1 MSSTII
7 ALIVSIVFIII
18 LVAGFFVGFWR
29 GLKKSTANLIF
40 SIVGI
45 IVAFF
50 VTAPITNLIMNINI
64 DYNGQTVLL
73 SDLALVMARE
83 NQDLAILINNNPN
96 IEAIFAFLPQ
106 AIVNTVVFI
115 LITCAIE
122 LVIYI
127 IYRIIAFFLKTK
139 EGEKKHRLSGGFV
152 GLAKVFV
159 ITILAFMPLA
169 SLVGLANSFTYSESY
184 ISESSSQTL
193 TMQTTSS
200 EGETGDGNVVADEPT
215 GDNDAQTNQYGLAG
229 EYLPDQAIFVIRG
242 LEDNLLTKICGV
254 FGLDNAMFDYLSSF
268 DMNGEKFYIRQELE
282 TVYPIADFAYQISNT
297 NEIKFYNL
305 NFDKIDG
312 VVEKVVDSSIFKNIL
327 TDLIAD
333 IIINNQDYSFLKD
346 NQIFV
351 EYSDIIDS
359 IKVNLEA
366 IKSQENGLVTYF
378 TNDIQ
383 NIYSAFKELA
393 KGGVVDEII
402 NLEDASF
409 ANILNVLT
417 SEANKSEF
425 QSATANLIDVNLVQD
440 SIVPLA
446 QRLVNQISSDFDT
459 INVDTSTWTEGDWDE
474 FATSLTTV
482 VETYANI
489 SNEVNITDVL
499 SDPMILLEIDSQTQ
513 TPKYNISVIMSN
525 IGSLID
531 EIRDIKLFKNGETP
545 IIDKLLGENNI
556 VLPTSEVYDQ
566 DGMAKTISSYKE
578 LLEFVSPSLERIR
591 DTGLYDILTSEQSN
605 DIVSALASLVSEEG
619 NENLLNEII
628 LPIEQV
634 EPTKSIINDLLN
646 SVSNDVIDFSVL
658 ATEGTTYE
666 DWSSELSYISELL
679 IELNSEKVESEDKT
693 YLQLALEGNF
703 EVVIDNISEENI
715 DLILK
720 PILYAKTTS
729 SLRNELINSI
739 KTVLDSLVSPSSV
752 TINLNG
758 VVLDEENEEDQAQ
771 EVCNVFKAFI
781 NLNKVY
787 NAEDIKDVDKT
798 LLSELL
804 TSMQQ
809 NAYRS
814 TLSDKTD
821 DGLFKNSFENLM
833 NTIKLEYSDAVAY
846 IETLPEYENYLDE
859 TNYPYIDFA
868 DLFSKIQEYED
879 IVNQN

>member
-1 MSSTII
+1 MNSSII
-7 ALIVSIVFIII
+7 ALIVSVVFIII
-18 LVAGFFVGFWR
+18 LVSGFFVGFWR
-29 GLKKSTANLIF
+29 GLKKSTANMII
-40 SIVGI
+40 SIIGI
-45 IVAFF
+45 VVAFF
-50 VTAPITNLIMNINI
+50 VTAPLTNLVMNITV
-64 DYNGQTVLL
+64 DYNGQTVYL
-73 SDLALVMARE
+73 SDLALVMAKE
-83 NQDLAILINNNPN
+83 NQDLAILIKNNPN

-106 AIVNTVVFI
+106 AIVNAIMFI
-115 LITCAIE
+115 LITCVVEII
-122 LVIYI
+122 IYI
-127 IYRIIAFFLKTK
+127 IYKIIAFFLKPK
-139 EGEKKHRLSGGFV
+139 EGEKKHRFFGGLV

-159 ITILAFMPLA
+159 ITVLAFMPLA
-169 SLVGLANSFTYSESY
+169 SLIGLANSFTYSESY
-184 ISESSSQTL
+184 INDSSAQTL
-193 TMQTTSS
+193 VMQKTSA
-200 EGETGDGNVVADEPT
+200 ENEAGDEIVVTEEPT
-215 GDNDAQTNQYGLAG
+215 DDSDSQTNQYGIAG
-229 EYLPDQAIFVIRG
+229 EYLPEQVVFAIRG

-254 FGLDNAMFDYLSSF
+254 FGLDNAMFDYLSKF
-268 DMNGEKFYIRQELE
+268 DMNGEKFYIRRELE
-282 TVYPIADFAYQISNT
+282 TIYPIADFAYQISNT
-297 NEIKFYNL
+297 SEIQYYNL
-305 NFDKIDG
+305 NFDKID
-312 VVEKVVDSSIFKNIL
+312 VVIENVVDSSIFKNIL
-327 TDLIAD
+327 ADLIAD

-346 NQIFV
+346 NGIFV

-359 IKVNLEA
+359 IKVNLET
-366 IKSQENGLVTYF
+366 IKTQEDGFKIYF
-378 TNDIQ
+378 TNDVK

-393 KGGVVDEII
+393 KGGIIDEII
-402 NLEDASF
+402 NLEDRSLQ
-409 ANILNVLT
+409 NILNVLT
-417 SEANKSEF
+417 SEANISKF
-425 QSATANLIDVNLVQD
+425 QNATANIIDVNLVQD
-440 SIVPLA
+440 SIVPLT
-446 QRLVNQISSDFDT
+446 QRLVNQMSSDFDT
-459 INVDTSTWTEGDWDE
+459 IDVDTSAWTESDWDDL
-474 FATSLTTV
+474 ATSLTTV
-482 VETYANI
+482 VKTYSNI
-489 SNEVNITDVL
+489 SNEINITDVL

-513 TPKYNISVIMSN
+513 KPKYNIGVIMSN

-531 EIRDIKLFKNGETP
+531 EVRDIKLFKNGETP
-545 IIDKLLGENNI
+545 IIDKLLNENNI
-556 VLPTSEVYDQ
+556 SLPTSEVYDQ

-591 DTGLYDILTSEQSN
+591 DTGLYDILTSEQSE
-605 DIVSALASLVSEEG
+605 DIVSGLASLISVEG

-628 LPIEQV
+628 LPLEQV

-658 ATEGTTYE
+658 TTEGTTYE

-729 SLRNELINSI
+729 SLRNELVNSI

-752 TINLNG
+752 TINLNN
-758 VVLDEENEEDQAQ
+758 VILDEENEEDQAQ
-771 EVCNVFKAFI
+771 EICNVFKAFI

-798 LLSELL
+798 LLSTLL
-804 TSMQQ
+804 TIMQQ

-814 TLSDKTD
+814 TLSGKTD

-868 DLFSKIQEYED
+868 DLFAKIQEYED